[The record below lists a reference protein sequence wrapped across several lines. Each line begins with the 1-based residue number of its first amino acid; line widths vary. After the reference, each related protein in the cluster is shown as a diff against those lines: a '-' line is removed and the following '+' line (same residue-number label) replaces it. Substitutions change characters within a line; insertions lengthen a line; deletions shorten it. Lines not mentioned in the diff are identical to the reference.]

1 MRNWENWEIN
11 SPADPSSDS
20 EIDEPLS
27 DIWKDDPPTIKGFSF
42 NEQNGWKIDVTEN
55 TTSIFFFK
63 LLLTNKLVD
72 DLVKNTNEYAT
83 KLINHNQPIRCRS
96 LWNSWKDVNSDEMKK
111 FIALILSM
119 GQISLI

>member
-27 DIWKDDPPTIKGFSF
+27 DIWKDDPPTIKGFPF

-63 LLLTNKLVD
+63 LFWPTN
-72 DLVKNTNEYAT
+72 
-83 KLINHNQPIRCRS
+83 
-96 LWNSWKDVNSDEMKK
+96 
-111 FIALILSM
+111 
-119 GQISLI
+119 